1 MGYDQQMQELTIQ
14 TASGP
19 SRVLVGRHLLA
30 NVPRLIEDCTLP
42 QTRAVVSNTTVGPLY
57 GREVARRL
65 DLKRCTEMP
74 DGEEYKVWP
83 QVEGLCA
90 QWLEKGLH
98 RADSILAIG
107 GGVVT
112 DTSGFAASIYMRG
125 IRWIAAPTTLLAMVD
140 ASVGG
145 KTGVNMAEGK
155 NLLGTFWQPSL
166 VVADI
171 DTLETLPKRELRAG
185 MAEVI
190 KSAWIGDRDLL
201 DLIDPSRP
209 ISDPLWEELVMR
221 TIQVKARIVEEDER
235 EAGVRKALNLGHTLG
250 HALEASTGYK
260 RFLHG
265 EAVAW
270 GIRGVAAIASNR
282 GLLADPWRRQLEAA
296 IDRLEPL
303 PPIVGMAP
311 DRILHHLSKDK
322 KSDDTGV
329 GWVLPS
335 DGGVVLD
342 QRVSVEEV
350 QEVLETLG
358 YRVGGAPDGAP
369 SSHTTVRT
377 VPYTAVR
384 D

>member
-1 MGYDQQMQELTIQ
+1 
-14 TASGP
+14 
-19 SRVLVGRHLLA
+19 
-30 NVPRLIEDCTLP
+30 
-42 QTRAVVSNTTVGPLY
+42 
-57 GREVARRL
+57 
-65 DLKRCTEMP
+65 
-74 DGEEYKVWP
+74 
-83 QVEGLCA
+83 
-90 QWLEKGLH
+90 LEKGLH
-98 RADSILAIG
+98 RSDTILAIG

-112 DTSGFAASIYMRG
+112 DTAGFAASLYMRG
-125 IRWIAAPTTLLAMVD
+125 VRWIAVPTTLLAMVD

-171 DTLETLPKRELRAG
+171 DTLGTLPERELRAG

-201 DLIDPSRP
+201 DLIDPSRS

-235 EAGVRKALNLGHTLG
+235 EAGFRKALNLGHTLG
-250 HALEASTGYK
+250 HALEAATGYK

-270 GIRGVAAIASNR
+270 GIRAVAAIAANR
-282 GLLADPWRRQLEAA
+282 GLLTNPWRQQLEAA

-322 KSDDTGV
+322 KSDEEGV

-342 QRVSVEEV
+342 QRVSIEEI
-350 QEVLETLG
+350 QEVLESLG
-358 YRVGGAPDGAP
+358 SKNPA
-369 SSHTTVRT
+369 S
-377 VPYTAVR
+377 
-384 D
+384 